1 MFDADLV
8 LVSVHPRGTQTS
20 PRAWG
25 IERQIFV
32 PYRFFYMR
40 QEPDGLSLA
49 NLSASW
55 KIPIFPKQHISK
67 KLSGLESHKG
77 KSKEEEEEGE
87 GEKKTWTK
95 LEKFSSFPEMKGGE

>member
-1 MFDADLV
+1 MFDADLA
-8 LVSVHPRGTQTS
+8 LVSVYPRGTQAS

-40 QEPDGLSLA
+40 QEPDGFSLA

-67 KLSGLESHKG
+67 KLSGLEYYASICKG
-77 KSKEEEEEGE
+77 
-87 GEKKTWTK
+87 TT
-95 LEKFSSFPEMKGGE
+95 